1 MEDTILKRELVFRI
15 SSAAG
20 IQLRTVQRL
29 KQIGILTTKR
39 GFKESPDGDRFMVL
53 EVMGAQVSDEDIWHQ
68 VSEIQG
74 VLSLVQAGDLAPA
87 KPQPTAETA
96 IKAKQKTQP
105 EFVPESGDAAIRDR
119 MLIFSLLSR
128 YPRLDG
134 RFNEILTAIP
144 PESRRERAIEL
155 GRGFGGYLARQ
166 VKPDK
171 APTKLSDAMTDLLIP
186 ALSPMATLRLDGNA
200 LLISD
205 NRIDLKGKGHREE
218 TCDFLKGTITGLLD
232 TYGLASLFIGH
243 ECRNASQG
251 ESCVFSFRQ
260 SLEDA

>member
-1 MEDTILKRELVFRI
+1 MKRELVFRI

-39 GFKESPDGDRFMVL
+39 GFRESPNGDRFMVL
-53 EVMGAQVSDEDIWHQ
+53 EVQGAQVSDEELWNQ

-74 VLSLVQAGDLAPA
+74 ILSLAHAGDLEAKKVQPA
-87 KPQPTAETA
+87 EDKAT
-96 IKAKQKTQP
+96 KAKP
-105 EFVPESGDAAIRDR
+105 EFVPESGEAAIRDR

-186 ALSPMATLRLDGNA
+186 ALSPMTTLRLDGNA
-200 LLISD
+200 LLIGD

-218 TCDFLKGTITGLLD
+218 TCDFLKGTITGLLE
-232 TYGLASLFIGH
+232 TYELASLFIGH

-260 SLEDA
+260 RPEVA